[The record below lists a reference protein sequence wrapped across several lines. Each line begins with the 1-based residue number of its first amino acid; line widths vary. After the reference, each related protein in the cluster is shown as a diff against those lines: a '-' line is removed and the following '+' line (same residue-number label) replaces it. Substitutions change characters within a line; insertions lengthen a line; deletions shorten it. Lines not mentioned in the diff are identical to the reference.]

1 MEKYLRMSKQKK
13 SKFNKTKSGK
23 QFSTLVITIVLA
35 VVFLGTVGVLAG
47 KNGKFS
53 NGAGPLVKVNL
64 VGSVERNGEKVSLE
78 EAKVVKPDEVLHWTI
93 ASKNEGNG
101 EAKDYKAVGK
111 ISQGSVYIPGSA
123 KAEDSAVV
131 KFSIDGGNE
140 FSEKPLIK
148 EKQADG
154 SVKQVPAPVEMF
166 TNVRFE
172 WSNPINSNEER
183 LASYDVRV
191 K

>member
-1 MEKYLRMSKQKK
+1 MIKQKK
-13 SKFNKTKSGK
+13 SSFSKNKTGK

-47 KNGKFS
+47 KNGKFAA
-53 NGAGPLVKVNL
+53 GAGPLVKVNL
-64 VGSVERNGEKVSLE
+64 VGSVERNGEKMTLE
-78 EAKVVKPDEVLHWTI
+78 EAKVVKPNEILHWTI
-93 ASKNEGNG
+93 ASKNEGDG
-101 EAKDYKAVGK
+101 EARQYKAVGK
-111 ISQGSVYIPGSA
+111 ISQGTVYVMGSA
-123 KAEDSAVV
+123 KADGSAVA

-140 FSEKPLIK
+140 FSEKPLTE

-166 TNVRFE
+166 TDVRFE
-172 WSNPINSNEER
+172 WANPINSNEER
-183 LASYDVRV
+183 NASYDVRV